1 VCAPARAHAECGQ
14 ATPEW
19 VGLFL
24 VLAMLLAGAAAG
36 LDAPPLGFSLARAL
50 GAKLVCAVD
59 LSDSCRRDPELVA
72 AYGADLAAQVRDH
85 APEIVYEHGMRALP
99 VDFRSCRSASCAD
112 GAPDGLVRRSRRG
125 EPVTAFVHVI
135 DCRAGMPPAFAG
147 ANPPTDCSAS
157 RAGNLYLQYW
167 LYYPDS
173 ATLRGVPVAGAKGYH
188 RDDWEGYQVRIDADA
203 DADARASS
211 HHGFNY
217 EQGEG
222 NWASDLGFGPANAV
236 AEAVGIRNGNG
247 WGPETGFVF
256 ISGGSHA
263 GNVRGSPG
271 TRYTLRR
278 YLRLVPLEPIAV
290 GEQRAPY
297 FAISPPWMKDA
308 WFDPEAEGTD

>member
-1 VCAPARAHAECGQ
+1 MSVATDCNRTAPDR
-14 ATPEW
+14 P
-19 VGLFL
+19 
-24 VLAMLLAGAAAG
+24 
-36 LDAPPLGFSLARAL
+36 
-50 GAKLVCAVD
+50 
-59 LSDSCRRDPELVA
+59 
-72 AYGADLAAQVRDH
+72 DLAA
-85 APEIVYEHGMRALP
+85 
-99 VDFRSCRSASCAD
+99 SN
-112 GAPDGLVRRSRRG
+112 
-125 EPVTAFVHVI
+125 VTAV
-135 DCRAGMPPAFAG
+135 
-147 ANPPTDCSAS
+147 SAKGRIS
-157 RAGNLYLQYW
+157 SGFRTGRYGPSQRQTYW